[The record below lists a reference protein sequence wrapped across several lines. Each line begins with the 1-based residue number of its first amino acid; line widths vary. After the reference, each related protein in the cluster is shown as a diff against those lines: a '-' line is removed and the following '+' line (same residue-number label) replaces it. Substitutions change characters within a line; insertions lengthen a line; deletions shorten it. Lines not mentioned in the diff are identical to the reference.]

1 MLKWAV
7 NQPRPSYLEGG
18 KAVQAVLGSGIDY
31 NDFHAAAPIPIPTP
45 ISIGTPFPTPQAT
58 PAGLAQQRFKLK
70 KRNSLLPALNLGKE
84 NQLTSTPLPAAA
96 STVSYS
102 ASASSSSCPR
112 TPLLRDLSNIMTPAT
127 PTTTAPL
134 HRARSQLKPTT
145 VYASTLPTFEAEF
158 SPSYGLNGN
167 NNSNNIIPG
176 PLLALRGMGIP
187 DSYFEKPRYLEQKP
201 LPQLPARTVGA
212 AVAPPPTPAPAP
224 VAVPAPAAL
233 LEQTT
238 LSSTQMGDVTLER
251 MIDAILESTRKA
263 PVASRPGAAPSLRSC
278 QRLRQRQ
285 RQHHRQEQRLIS
297 TARTVVHSPTYRP
310 AFDPASDLCE
320 YWQPDGYQEREVRS
334 PQQQQEQQAQLQP
347 PSGSGSG
354 GGCGVGGKSGK
365 RRSLQQQLRR
375 QRVVRRK
382 RKITT
387 KISSSVRQSA
397 QKLLAAAS
405 RSAQKLP
412 HSRSRHISPDSG
424 HNSTSDCELE
434 EELGLRAG
442 TGLELV
448 LGGEELEAAC
458 KLDAIWMQPEARD
471 ATKRRLSFSLNED
484 S

>member
-224 VAVPAPAAL
+224 VAVLAPAAL

-334 PQQQQEQQAQLQP
+334 PQEQAQP

-365 RRSLQQQLRR
+365 RRSLQLQLRR

-424 HNSTSDCELE
+424 HNSTSDCDF
-434 EELGLRAG
+434 
-442 TGLELV
+442 
-448 LGGEELEAAC
+448 GEEAGPFGVCLLEA
-458 KLDAIWMQPEARD
+458 
-471 ATKRRLSFSLNED
+471 ATKRRLSFSFHED
-484 S
+484 ISVEK